1 MLFLSPE
8 QGEAIRFAVSRDGF
22 NYKALNENKP
32 VIDSKT
38 ISSTGG
44 VRDPHILRCEDGE
57 TFYMVATDMVASNGW
72 DSNRA
77 MVLMKSKD
85 LINWESSVVNIQNKY
100 EGQEDLKRVWAPQ
113 TIYDEKAKKYMIY
126 WSMKHGDGQDII
138 YYSYANR
145 DFTDLETEPRVLFM
159 PQDEKACID
168 GDIIQK
174 DGIYYMFYKT
184 EGHGDG
190 IKIAMTK
197 NLTSNLWMEDP
208 DYKQQTKQSVE
219 GSCVFKLNN
228 EDRYMFIYDVYRDKQ
243 FHFCETSD
251 LNSFSQIDHQI
262 SMDFHPRHGTVISLT
277 NEELDR
283 LTEKWGM
290 PEGL

>member
-1 MLFLSPE
+1 
-8 QGEAIRFAVSRDGF
+8 
-22 NYKALNENKP
+22 
-32 VIDSKT
+32 
-38 ISSTGG
+38 
-44 VRDPHILRCEDGE
+44 
-57 TFYMVATDMVASNGW
+57 
-72 DSNRA
+72 
-77 MVLMKSKD
+77 MKLKD
-85 LINWESSVVNIQNKY
+85 LINWEATVDNMQNKY
-100 EGQEDLKRVWAPQ
+100 EGQEDLKRVWAPT
-113 TIYDEKAKKYMIY
+113 TIDDEKAKKEMSD
-126 WSMKHGDGQDII
+126 WSMKQGDGQDII